1 MVFQKKE
8 DLLSLYNALNGS
20 SYTDPDELEVNTLG
34 NVLYLTRKNDISFL
48 ISGMMNLYEHQSTFN
63 PNMPVRGLIYL
74 CRLYEKYIVKNEIDI
89 YTSSLKELPFPQYFV
104 FYNGTEKE
112 PDRQELKLSDMFK
125 APPVSR
131 TPALEC
137 IATMLNINY
146 GHNKE
151 LMEKCQR
158 LREYAV
164 FVETVRQELSSGTDF
179 DQSVTNAVDICINGN
194 ILKDILTDQ
203 KAEVIQM
210 ILETYDK
217 ELHDKT
223 LRHEGYEDGYNKGS
237 ADGYSKG
244 SADGYSKGSADGYSK
259 GSTDGY
265 LEGITAGISNLIST
279 LQELHLSRE
288 ETLAKILEK
297 YDLSAEDAENYM
309 SKYWKV

>member
-1 MVFQKKE
+1 MQTG
-8 DLLSLYNALNGS
+8 STRTGS
-20 SYTDPDELEVNTLG
+20 SEWYSR
-34 NVLYLTRKNDISFL
+34 RKKTDISFL

-112 PDRQELKLSDMFK
+112 PDRLELKLSDMFK

-164 FVETVRQELSSGTDF
+164 FVETVRQELSTGTDF
-179 DQSVTNAVDICINGN
+179 DQSVANAVDICINGN

-244 SADGYSKGSADGYSK
+244 S
-259 GSTDGY
+259 TDGY
-265 LEGITAGISNLIST
+265 DTGFHDGIDTGILQLIST
-279 LQELHLSRE
+279 LQELNLSRE
-288 ETLAKILEK
+288 ETLAKIREK
-297 YDLSAEDAENYM
+297 YNLSPEDAESYM
-309 SKYWKV
+309 LKYWKE

>member
-1 MVFQKKE
+1 MQTGSTRTDSSEWYSRRKK
-8 DLLSLYNALNGS
+8 
-20 SYTDPDELEVNTLG
+20 T
-34 NVLYLTRKNDISFL
+34 DISFL

-194 ILKDILTDQ
+194 ILKDILTYQ

-244 SADGYSKGSADGYSK
+244 S
-259 GSTDGY
+259 TDGY
-265 LEGITAGISNLIST
+265 DTGFHDGIDTGILQLIST
-279 LQELHLSRE
+279 LQELNLSRE
-288 ETLAKILEK
+288 GTLTKIKEK
-297 YDLSAEDAENYM
+297 YDLSPEDAESYM
-309 SKYWKV
+309 LKYWKE

>member
-1 MVFQKKE
+1 MQTG
-8 DLLSLYNALNGS
+8 STRTGS
-20 SYTDPDELEVNTLG
+20 SEWYSR
-34 NVLYLTRKNDISFL
+34 RKKTDISFL

-244 SADGYSKGSADGYSK
+244 S
-259 GSTDGY
+259 TDGY
-265 LEGITAGISNLIST
+265 DTGFYDGIDTGILQLIST
-279 LQELHLSRE
+279 LQELNLSRE
-288 ETLAKILEK
+288 ETFAKIQEK
-297 YDLSAEDAENYM
+297 YDLSPEDTESYM
-309 SKYWKV
+309 LKYWKE

>member
-1 MVFQKKE
+1 MQTGSTRTDSSEWYSRRKK
-8 DLLSLYNALNGS
+8 
-20 SYTDPDELEVNTLG
+20 T
-34 NVLYLTRKNDISFL
+34 DISFL

-244 SADGYSKGSADGYSK
+244 S
-259 GSTDGY
+259 TDGY
-265 LEGITAGISNLIST
+265 DTGFHDGIDTGILQLIST
-279 LQELHLSRE
+279 LQELNLSRE
-288 ETLAKILEK
+288 GTLTKIKEK
-297 YDLSAEDAENYM
+297 YDLSPEDAESYM
-309 SKYWKV
+309 LKYWKE

>member
-1 MVFQKKE
+1 MIRIIPLQTG
-8 DLLSLYNALNGS
+8 STRTGS
-20 SYTDPDELEVNTLG
+20 SEWYSRR
-34 NVLYLTRKNDISFL
+34 RKPDISFL

-164 FVETVRQELSSGTDF
+164 FVETVRQELTSGTDF
-179 DQSVTNAVDICINGN
+179 DQAVANAVDICINSN

-244 SADGYSKGSADGYSK
+244 S
-259 GSTDGY
+259 TDGY
-265 LEGITAGISNLIST
+265 DTGFHDGIDTGILQLIST
-279 LQELHLSRE
+279 LQELNLSRE
-288 ETLAKILEK
+288 ETFAKIQEK
-297 YDLSAEDAENYM
+297 YDLSPEDTESYM
-309 SKYWKV
+309 LKYWKE

>member
-1 MVFQKKE
+1 
-8 DLLSLYNALNGS
+8 
-20 SYTDPDELEVNTLG
+20 
-34 NVLYLTRKNDISFL
+34 
-48 ISGMMNLYEHQSTFN
+48 
-63 PNMPVRGLIYL
+63 
-74 CRLYEKYIVKNEIDI
+74 
-89 YTSSLKELPFPQYFV
+89 
-104 FYNGTEKE
+104 
-112 PDRQELKLSDMFK
+112 MFK

-137 IATMLNINY
+137 IATVLNINY

-164 FVETVRQELSSGTDF
+164 FVETVRRELTSGTDF
-179 DQSVTNAVDICINGN
+179 DQAVANAVDICINGN

-223 LRHEGYEDGYNKGS
+223 LRHEGYEDGYNKGT
-237 ADGYSKG
+237 
-244 SADGYSKGSADGYSK
+244 
-259 GSTDGY
+259 TDGY

>member
-1 MVFQKKE
+1 MIRIIPLQTG
-8 DLLSLYNALNGS
+8 STRTGS
-20 SYTDPDELEVNTLG
+20 SEWYSR
-34 NVLYLTRKNDISFL
+34 RKKTDISFL

-164 FVETVRQELSSGTDF
+164 FVETVRQELSTGTDF
-179 DQSVTNAVDICINGN
+179 DQSVANAVDICINGN

-223 LRHEGYEDGYNKGS
+223 LRHEGYEDGYNKSS
-237 ADGYSKG
+237 AE
-244 SADGYSKGSADGYSK
+244 GYSK

-279 LQELHLSRE
+279 LQELHLSRK
-288 ETLAKILEK
+288 ETLTKIQEK

-309 SKYWKV
+309 SKYWKA

>member
-1 MVFQKKE
+1 
-8 DLLSLYNALNGS
+8 
-20 SYTDPDELEVNTLG
+20 
-34 NVLYLTRKNDISFL
+34 
-48 ISGMMNLYEHQSTFN
+48 MMNLYEHQSTFN

-112 PDRQELKLSDMFK
+112 PDQQELKLSDMFK

-164 FVETVRQELSSGTDF
+164 FVETVRQELTSGTDF
-179 DQSVTNAVDICINGN
+179 DQAVANAVDICINGNILKDILTDQDICINGN

-237 ADGYSKG
+237 AE
-244 SADGYSKGSADGYSK
+244 GYSK

-288 ETLAKILEK
+288 ETLAKIQEK
-297 YDLSAEDAENYM
+297 YDLSTEDAENYM
-309 SKYWKV
+309 SKYWKA

>member
-1 MVFQKKE
+1 M
-8 DLLSLYNALNGS
+8 
-20 SYTDPDELEVNTLG
+20 
-34 NVLYLTRKNDISFL
+34 
-48 ISGMMNLYEHQSTFN
+48 
-63 PNMPVRGLIYL
+63 
-74 CRLYEKYIVKNEIDI
+74 
-89 YTSSLKELPFPQYFV
+89 

-164 FVETVRQELSSGTDF
+164 FVETVRQELASGTDF
-179 DQSVTNAVDICINGN
+179 DQAVANAVDICINGN

-237 ADGYSKG
+237 AE
-244 SADGYSKGSADGYSK
+244 GYSK

-279 LQELHLSRE
+279 LQELHLSRK
-288 ETLAKILEK
+288 ETLAKIQEK

-309 SKYWKV
+309 SKYWKA

>member
-1 MVFQKKE
+1 MQTG
-8 DLLSLYNALNGS
+8 STRTGS
-20 SYTDPDELEVNTLG
+20 SEWYSR
-34 NVLYLTRKNDISFL
+34 RKKTDISFL

-179 DQSVTNAVDICINGN
+179 DQAVANAVDICINSN

-223 LRHEGYEDGYNKGS
+223 LRHEGYKDGYNKGS

-244 SADGYSKGSADGYSK
+244 S
-259 GSTDGY
+259 TDGY
-265 LEGITAGISNLIST
+265 DTGFHDGIDTGILQLIST
-279 LQELHLSRE
+279 LQELNLSRE
-288 ETLAKILEK
+288 GTLTKIKEK
-297 YDLSAEDAENYM
+297 YDLSPEDAESYM
-309 SKYWKV
+309 LKYWKE

>member
-1 MVFQKKE
+1 MQTG
-8 DLLSLYNALNGS
+8 STRTGS
-20 SYTDPDELEVNTLG
+20 SEWYSR
-34 NVLYLTRKNDISFL
+34 RKKTDISFL

-146 GHNKE
+146 GHKKE

-179 DQSVTNAVDICINGN
+179 DQSVANAVDICINGN

-244 SADGYSKGSADGYSK
+244 S
-259 GSTDGY
+259 TDGY
-265 LEGITAGISNLIST
+265 DTGFHDGIDTGILQLIST
-279 LQELHLSRE
+279 LQELNLSRE
-288 ETLAKILEK
+288 ETFAKIQEK
-297 YDLSAEDAENYM
+297 YDLSPEDAESYM
-309 SKYWKV
+309 LKYWKE

>member
-1 MVFQKKE
+1 
-8 DLLSLYNALNGS
+8 
-20 SYTDPDELEVNTLG
+20 
-34 NVLYLTRKNDISFL
+34 
-48 ISGMMNLYEHQSTFN
+48 MMNLYQHQSTFN

-164 FVETVRQELSSGTDF
+164 FVETVRQELSTGTDF
-179 DQSVTNAVDICINGN
+179 DQSVANAVDICINGN

-210 ILETYDK
+210 ILETYDE
-217 ELHDKT
+217 ELHNKT
-223 LRHEGYEDGYNKGS
+223 T
-237 ADGYSKG
+237 AYSK
-244 SADGYSKGSADGYSK
+244 
-259 GSTDGY
+259 
-265 LEGITAGISNLIST
+265 
-279 LQELHLSRE
+279 
-288 ETLAKILEK
+288 
-297 YDLSAEDAENYM
+297 
-309 SKYWKV
+309 

>member
-1 MVFQKKE
+1 MQTGSTRTDSSEWYSRRKK
-8 DLLSLYNALNGS
+8 
-20 SYTDPDELEVNTLG
+20 T
-34 NVLYLTRKNDISFL
+34 DISFL

-131 TPALEC
+131 APALEC

-164 FVETVRQELSSGTDF
+164 FVETVRQELSTGTDF
-179 DQSVTNAVDICINGN
+179 DQSVANAVDICINGN

-210 ILETYDK
+210 ILETYDE
-217 ELHDKT
+217 ELHNKT
-223 LRHEGYEDGYNKGS
+223 LKQE
-237 ADGYSKG
+237 
-244 SADGYSKGSADGYSK
+244 
-259 GSTDGY
+259 GY
-265 LEGITAGISNLIST
+265 LEGLNTGICNLIST
-279 LQELHLSRE
+279 LQELNLSRE
-288 ETLAKILEK
+288 ETLAKIREK
-297 YDLSAEDAENYM
+297 YNLSPEDAESYM
-309 SKYWKV
+309 LKYWKE

>member
-1 MVFQKKE
+1 MQTGSTRTDSSEWYSRRKK
-8 DLLSLYNALNGS
+8 
-20 SYTDPDELEVNTLG
+20 T
-34 NVLYLTRKNDISFL
+34 DISFL

-164 FVETVRQELSSGTDF
+164 FVETVRQELTSGTDF
-179 DQSVTNAVDICINGN
+179 DQSVANAVDICINGN

-244 SADGYSKGSADGYSK
+244 S
-259 GSTDGY
+259 TDGY
-265 LEGITAGISNLIST
+265 DTGFHDGIDTGILQLIST
-279 LQELHLSRE
+279 LQELNLSRE
-288 ETLAKILEK
+288 ETFAKIQEK
-297 YDLSAEDAENYM
+297 YDLSPEDAESYM
-309 SKYWKV
+309 LKYWKE

>member
-1 MVFQKKE
+1 MQTG
-8 DLLSLYNALNGS
+8 STRTGS
-20 SYTDPDELEVNTLG
+20 SEWYSR
-34 NVLYLTRKNDISFL
+34 RKKTDISFL

-217 ELHDKT
+217 KLHDKT

-244 SADGYSKGSADGYSK
+244 S
-259 GSTDGY
+259 TDGY
-265 LEGITAGISNLIST
+265 DTGFHDGIDTGILQLIST
-279 LQELHLSRE
+279 LQELNLSRE
-288 ETLAKILEK
+288 ETFAKIQEK
-297 YDLSAEDAENYM
+297 YDLSPEDTESYM
-309 SKYWKV
+309 LKYWKE

>member
-1 MVFQKKE
+1 MNRKTHNNQDYPIANREYKDGLFRLVFQKKK

-20 SYTDPDELEVNTLG
+20 SYTDPEELEVNTLG

-63 PNMPVRGLIYL
+63 PNMPVRGLVYL
-74 CRLYEKYIVKNEIDI
+74 SRLYEKHIVKNGIDI
-89 YTSSLKELPFPQYFV
+89 YTSSLKKLPFPQYFV
-104 FYNGTEKE
+104 FYNGAEKE
-112 PDRQELKLSDMFK
+112 PDQQLLKLSDMFQT
-125 APPVSR
+125 PVFPR

-151 LMEKCQR
+151 LMEKCKR

-164 FVETVRQELSSGTDF
+164 FVETVRHELSSGTDL
-179 DQSVTNAVDICINGN
+179 DQAVTNAVEVCISGN

-223 LRHEGYEDGYNKGS
+223 LRREGYEDGYNKGT
-237 ADGYSKG
+237 AE
-244 SADGYSKGSADGYSK
+244 
-259 GSTDGY
+259 GY
-265 LEGITAGISNLIST
+265 LEGITAGISTLIST
-279 LQELHLSRE
+279 LQEMHLSRE
-288 ETLAKILEK
+288 ETLSKIKEK
-297 YDLSAEDAENYM
+297 FDLSHEDAEACIQ
-309 SKYWKV
+309 KYWKE

>member
-1 MVFQKKE
+1 
-8 DLLSLYNALNGS
+8 
-20 SYTDPDELEVNTLG
+20 
-34 NVLYLTRKNDISFL
+34 
-48 ISGMMNLYEHQSTFN
+48 
-63 PNMPVRGLIYL
+63 MPVRGLIYL

-164 FVETVRQELSSGTDF
+164 FVETVRQELTSGTDF
-179 DQSVTNAVDICINGN
+179 DQAVTNAVDICINGN

-203 KAEVIQM
+203 KSEVIQM
-210 ILETYDK
+210 ILETYDE
-217 ELHDKT
+217 ELHNKT
-223 LRHEGYEDGYNKGS
+223 LKQE
-237 ADGYSKG
+237 
-244 SADGYSKGSADGYSK
+244 
-259 GSTDGY
+259 GY
-265 LEGITAGISNLIST
+265 LEGLNTGICNLIST
-279 LQELHLSRE
+279 LQELNLSRE
-288 ETLAKILEK
+288 KTLAKIQEK
-297 YDLSAEDAENYM
+297 YDLSPEDAESYM
-309 SKYWKV
+309 LKYWKE

>member
-1 MVFQKKE
+1 MQTG
-8 DLLSLYNALNGS
+8 STRTGS
-20 SYTDPDELEVNTLG
+20 SEWYSRR
-34 NVLYLTRKNDISFL
+34 RKTDISFL

-164 FVETVRQELSSGTDF
+164 FVETVRQELTSGTDF
-179 DQSVTNAVDICINGN
+179 DQSVANAVDICINGN

-244 SADGYSKGSADGYSK
+244 S
-259 GSTDGY
+259 TDGY
-265 LEGITAGISNLIST
+265 DTGFHDGIDTGILQLIST
-279 LQELHLSRE
+279 LQELNLSRE
-288 ETLAKILEK
+288 ETFAKIQEK
-297 YDLSAEDAENYM
+297 YDLSPEDTESYM
-309 SKYWKV
+309 LKYWKE

>member
-1 MVFQKKE
+1 MQTG
-8 DLLSLYNALNGS
+8 STRTGS
-20 SYTDPDELEVNTLG
+20 SEWYSR
-34 NVLYLTRKNDISFL
+34 RKKTDISFL

-63 PNMPVRGLIYL
+63 PNMPVRGLMYL

-104 FYNGTEKE
+104 FYKGTEKE

-179 DQSVTNAVDICINGN
+179 DQSVANAVDICINGN

-244 SADGYSKGSADGYSK
+244 S
-259 GSTDGY
+259 TDGY
-265 LEGITAGISNLIST
+265 DTGFHDGIDTGILQLIST
-279 LQELHLSRE
+279 LQELNLSRE
-288 ETLAKILEK
+288 GTLTKIKEK
-297 YDLSAEDAENYM
+297 YDLSPEDAESYM
-309 SKYWKV
+309 LKYWKE

>member
-1 MVFQKKE
+1 MQTG
-8 DLLSLYNALNGS
+8 STRTGS
-20 SYTDPDELEVNTLG
+20 SEWYSR
-34 NVLYLTRKNDISFL
+34 RKKTDISFL

-89 YTSSLKELPFPQYFV
+89 YTSSLKELPFPQNFV
-104 FYNGTEKE
+104 FYNGTEKK

-164 FVETVRQELSSGTDF
+164 FVETVRQELTSGTDF
-179 DQSVTNAVDICINGN
+179 DQSVANAVDICINGN

-244 SADGYSKGSADGYSK
+244 S
-259 GSTDGY
+259 TDGY
-265 LEGITAGISNLIST
+265 DTGFYDGIDTGILQLIST
-279 LQELHLSRE
+279 LQELNLSRE
-288 ETLAKILEK
+288 ETFAKIQEK
-297 YDLSAEDAENYM
+297 YDLSPEDTESYM
-309 SKYWKV
+309 LKYWKE

>member
-1 MVFQKKE
+1 MQTG
-8 DLLSLYNALNGS
+8 STRTGS
-20 SYTDPDELEVNTLG
+20 SEWYSRR
-34 NVLYLTRKNDISFL
+34 RKTDISFL

-164 FVETVRQELSSGTDF
+164 FVETVRQELTSGTDF
-179 DQSVTNAVDICINGN
+179 DQSVANAVDICINGN

-223 LRHEGYEDGYNKGS
+223 LRHEGYEEDIIKVLQMDTLKARLTDMILAFMMELIPEFYNSYPLFRNSIYPGKR
-237 ADGYSKG
+237 
-244 SADGYSKGSADGYSK
+244 
-259 GSTDGY
+259 
-265 LEGITAGISNLIST
+265 
-279 LQELHLSRE
+279 LSQKYRKNMIFPR
-288 ETLAKILEK
+288 KILR
-297 YDLSAEDAENYM
+297 AIC
-309 SKYWKV
+309 

>member
-1 MVFQKKE
+1 MIRIIPLQTG
-8 DLLSLYNALNGS
+8 STRTGS
-20 SYTDPDELEVNTLG
+20 SEWYSR
-34 NVLYLTRKNDISFL
+34 RKNTDISFL

-146 GHNKE
+146 EHNKE

-164 FVETVRQELSSGTDF
+164 FVETVRQELTSGTDF
-179 DQSVTNAVDICINGN
+179 DQSVANAVDICINGN

-244 SADGYSKGSADGYSK
+244 S
-259 GSTDGY
+259 TDGY
-265 LEGITAGISNLIST
+265 DTGFHDGIDTGILQLIST
-279 LQELHLSRE
+279 LQELNLSRE
-288 ETLAKILEK
+288 ETFAKIQEK
-297 YDLSAEDAENYM
+297 YDLSPEDTESYM
-309 SKYWKV
+309 LKYWKE

>member
-1 MVFQKKE
+1 MQTG
-8 DLLSLYNALNGS
+8 STRTGS
-20 SYTDPDELEVNTLG
+20 SEWYSRR
-34 NVLYLTRKNDISFL
+34 RKTDISFL

-151 LMEKCQR
+151 LMEKCKR

-164 FVETVRQELSSGTDF
+164 FVETVRQELSTGADF
-179 DQSVTNAVDICINGN
+179 DQAVANAVDICITGN

-223 LRHEGYEDGYNKGS
+223 LRHEGYEGGYNKGSADGYSKGS

-265 LEGITAGISNLIST
+265 LEGITVKTDRSL
-279 LQELHLSRE
+279 
-288 ETLAKILEK
+288 
-297 YDLSAEDAENYM
+297 
-309 SKYWKV
+309 